1 MRFMGNALLVVI
13 LVVGMSTSYHFLYRP
28 KSACAGNVHDL
39 QQRIRAL
46 PHVDL
51 RAMLAATGTGRSVPL
66 EKQGAF
72 LGPDPLP
79 GCPDGGRYTI
89 TFRAPREN
97 DHATEMPYHVNCTEH
112 RFRSGR

>member
-1 MRFMGNALLVVI
+1 MRFMGNAFLVVI
-13 LVVGMSTSYHFLYRP
+13 LVVGMGASYHFLYRP

-39 QQRIRAL
+39 QRRVRAL

-51 RAMLAATGTGRSVPL
+51 RAMLAAIGIGPSVLL

-79 GCPDGGRYTI
+79 DCSDGGRYTI

-97 DHATEMPYHVNCTEH
+97 AHTTENPFHVNCTEH